1 MTYATGSMTEHV
13 LKELKDT
20 TGLYLPD
27 RPEGG
32 IPTLPVD
39 ITELSDED
47 LMVLYSDFIAWSDY
61 AASQLAVAASEER
74 EHMRLH
80 DLQKARSIVAPAPG
94 EVSVTAAR
102 ARAEDDASS
111 SGYAASE
118 RYAYRKVL
126 EAVAGNMDRD
136 AALLSRELSR
146 RLGDKPSVVKRRG
159 WGP

>member
-20 TGLYLPD
+20 TGLYLPG
-27 RPEGG
+27 RPEGD
-32 IPTLPVD
+32 IPALPVD
-39 ITELSDED
+39 ITDLSDED
-47 LMVLYSDFIAWSDY
+47 LMILYSDFIAWSDY
-61 AASQLAVAASEER
+61 AASQLAVASAEER

-80 DLQKARSIVAPAPG
+80 DLQKARSIAAPTDG
-94 EVSVTAAR
+94 SVTAAR

-146 RLGDKPSVVKRRG
+146 RLGEKPSVMKRRG